1 MVRSKEIGLM
11 KPNIE
16 ESMNY
21 SISEKYN
28 TAIITLKGKAMG
40 GPSATT
46 YLDDIK
52 SLIEQGKT
60 NVIADLSKVNF
71 MNSSGLGILITS
83 LTSLRNA
90 GGDLKICGASDRI
103 ESLLMVTKLITV
115 FKHYKTLDEAVAAYQ
130 E

>member
-1 MVRSKEIGLM
+1 MR
-11 KPNIE
+11 
-16 ESMNY
+16 Y
-21 SISEKYN
+21 SISERYK
-28 TAIITLKGKAMG
+28 TTVITFKGKVMG
-40 GPSATT
+40 GPDASD
-46 YLDDIK
+46 YMDDIK

-60 NVIADLSKVNF
+60 NVVADLSKVNF

-103 ESLLMVTKLITV
+103 ESLLIVTKLITV

-130 E
+130 EA

>member
-1 MVRSKEIGLM
+1 
-11 KPNIE
+11 
-16 ESMNY
+16 MNY

-28 TAIITLKGKAMG
+28 TVVVTLKGKVMG
-40 GPSATT
+40 GPSATK
-46 YLDDIK
+46 YIEEIK
-52 SLIEQGKT
+52 NLIDQGKT
-60 NVIADLSKVNF
+60 NVVVDLSKVNF

-115 FKHYKTLDEAVAAYQ
+115 FKHFRTLDEAVAAYQ
-130 E
+130 D